1 MVLQQPSTSG
11 GGPLA
16 ALHDSLVQNTRD
28 KRVPVAGVIS
38 GKVLRVEVEGHPGM
52 VEVKFRW
59 LGGSLRSWAR
69 VAVPMAGKNR
79 GFYFMPD
86 VGDEVLLAFDH
97 GDVHSPY
104 VIGSLWNASSK
115 PPDSARDGNNNL
127 KTLKL
132 RSGHELTFK
141 DDKNGNDRS
150 IEIKTSGNQRITLN
164 DSPGKEM
171 IEIADST
178 GNIVKITNKEIS
190 ISAQAKLSIKAP
202 TIEMQAQGSMSL
214 KSTGPL
220 TIQGA
225 VVKIN

>member
-1 MVLQQPSTSG
+1 MG
-11 GGPLA
+11 
-16 ALHDSLVQNTRD
+16 QNTRD
-28 KRVPVAGVIS
+28 KRIPFAGVIS

-59 LGGSLRSWAR
+59 LGGNLTSWAR
-69 VAVPMAGKNR
+69 VAVPMAGNDR

-97 GDVHSPY
+97 GDVYSPY
-104 VIGSLWNASSK
+104 VIGGLWNARSK
-115 PPDSARDGNNNL
+115 PPQSARDGNNNL
-127 KTLKL
+127 KILKL

-150 IEIKTSGNQRITLN
+150 IEIKTKRGQRITLN
-164 DSPGKEM
+164 DSPGKEG
-171 IEIADST
+171 IEIADNA
-178 GNIVKITNKEIS
+178 GNIVKIDTSKNEIS
-190 ISAQAKLSIKAP
+190 ISAQVKLSIKAP

-220 TIQGA
+220 TLQGT
-225 VVKIN
+225 VVNIN

>member
-1 MVLQQPSTSG
+1 MVVLQQPSTSG
-11 GGPLA
+11 GGQLA

-28 KRVPVAGVIS
+28 RRVPVAGVIS

-59 LGGSLRSWAR
+59 LGGSLTSWAR
-69 VAVPMAGKNR
+69 VAVPMAGNDR

-97 GDVHSPY
+97 GDVYSPY
-104 VIGSLWNASSK
+104 VIGSLWNARSK
-115 PPDSARDGNNNL
+115 PPRSRKDGNNDL
-127 KTLKL
+127 KCMK
-132 RSGHELTFK
+132 LTFK
-141 DDKNGNDRS
+141 DDKNGKERS
-150 IEIKTSGNQRITLN
+150 IEIKTSGRQRITLD
-164 DSPGKEM
+164 DSPGKEG
-171 IEIADST
+171 IEIADSA